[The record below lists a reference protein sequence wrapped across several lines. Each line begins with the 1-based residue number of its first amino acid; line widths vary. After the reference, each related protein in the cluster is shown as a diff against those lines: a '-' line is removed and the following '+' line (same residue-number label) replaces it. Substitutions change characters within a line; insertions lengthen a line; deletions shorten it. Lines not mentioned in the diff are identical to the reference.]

1 MADAMTHISTAT
13 LSGAAAD
20 YYVQFTSLPATY
32 KHLRFVI
39 GTGSR
44 HNGNSVAGA
53 NAGVSIQGGSTAQIT
68 SLTLTGTSASFTG
81 MGSATTRNSNN
92 TAMGAVTGY
101 GFWDG
106 TEGGYNG
113 CGILDIYN
121 YASASYGNPCSYV
134 YSNANGVSTNFG
146 LEVGAM
152 FRPTTSAMTSIEFGS
167 STGTGDNGFGSTSYP
182 MHIYLFGIGL
192 AA

>member
-32 KHLRFVI
+32 KHLRFII

-44 HNGNSVAGA
+44 HNGDATAGA
-53 NAGVSIQGGSTAQIT
+53 DAAVSIQGGSTAQT
-68 SLTLTGTSASFTG
+68 VSMAVTGGGSSFSG
-81 MGSATTRNSNN
+81 MGSATTRNSNS
-92 TAMGAVTGY
+92 TALGSVTGD

-106 TEGGYNG
+106 TDGGYNG

-121 YASASYGNPCSYV
+121 YASASYTKPCSYV
-134 YSNANGVSTNFG
+134 YSNANGISTDFG
-146 LEVGAM
+146 LEIGM
-152 FRPTTSAMTSIEFGS
+152 QLRPTTSAMTSIEFGS
-167 STGTGDNGFGSTSYP
+167 STGTGNNGFGSTSYP